1 MTTEVPTEDTPP
13 PQSLGG
19 TARAKKLTPEARRE
33 IASIAGQARWAKEAE
48 RNPDRTVFAKATHVG
63 AIHLGALEIECAVL
77 EDGTRVLSRAGF
89 VRAIGRKGKVKGG
102 EQYEPESKLPVFL
115 GADNL
120 KPFISIDLS
129 GNSNPIY
136 FRHPLSRTLSM
147 GYKAELLP
155 AVCKVFMDARAADK
169 LRENQVH
176 IAKQCEILVHG
187 FAKLGIT
194 GLIDEATGY
203 QEVRDRLALQ
213 KILDAYIAKE
223 LAAWAKRFPDEF
235 YQQLF
240 RLRGWAWDGMS
251 VSRPSYVG
259 KLTNDLVYQ
268 RLAPNILDELQ
279 KKNPKNESGNRTTR
293 HHQWLTADVGHPA
306 LAQHIHALIALM
318 RAATDW
324 TGFYKMVER
333 ALPKKTGQLPLLL
346 ED

>member
-1 MTTEVPTEDTPP
+1 MSEETKPEDAA
-13 PQSLGG
+13 PQSQGG
-19 TARAKKLTPEARRE
+19 KARAEKLSPEQRSEIARGAAEARWER
-33 IASIAGQARWAKEAE
+33 AAQADPSRA
-48 RNPDRTVFAKATHVG
+48 VFAKATHTG
-63 AIHLGALEIECAVL
+63 TIRLGATEIECAVL
-77 EDGTRVLSRAGF
+77 EDGTRLLSRAGF

-120 KPFISIDLS
+120 KPFIPSDITD
-129 GNSNPIY
+129 NSNPVY
-136 FRHPLSRTLSM
+136 FKHPKSRALSM
-147 GYKAELLP
+147 GYRAELLP

-169 LRENQVH
+169 LRDNQLH
-176 IAKQCEILVHG
+176 IAKQCEVLVHG
-187 FAKLGIT
+187 FARLGIT

-240 RLRGWAWDGMS
+240 RLRGWEWKGMS
-251 VSRPSYVG
+251 VNRPSYVG

-268 RLAPNILDELQ
+268 RLAPNILAELQ
-279 KKNPKNESGNRTTR
+279 KKNPKNESGSRASR

-306 LAQHIHALIALM
+306 LAQHLHAIIALM
-318 RAATDW
+318 RASPDWAT
-324 TGFYKMVER
+324 FYKMMDR
-333 ALPKKTGQLPLLL
+333 ALQKKTGQLPLLL
-346 ED
+346 DD

>member
-1 MTTEVPTEDTPP
+1 MENENTPMELL
-13 PQSLGG
+13 PQSQGG
-19 TARAKKLTPEARRE
+19 RARAEKLSPEQRSDIARTAAEARWE
-33 IASIAGQARWAKEAE
+33 KAAQHDPE
-48 RNPDRTVFAKATHVG
+48 RAVFAKATHTG
-63 AIHLGALEIECAVL
+63 TIRLGAKEIECAVL

-102 EQYEPESKLPVFL
+102 EQYEPESKLPIFL

-120 KPFISIDLS
+120 KPFIPSDITD
-129 GNSNPIY
+129 NSNPVY
-136 FRHPLSRTLSM
+136 FKHPKSRSVAM

-155 AVCKVFMDARAADK
+155 AVCKVFMDARADHK
-169 LRENQVH
+169 LRDNQLH
-176 IAKQCEILVHG
+176 IAKECEILVHG

-203 QEVRDRLALQ
+203 QYVRDRLALQ

-235 YQQLF
+235 YQELF
-240 RLRGWAWDGMS
+240 RLRRWEWKGMS
-251 VSRPSYVG
+251 VNRPSYVG

-279 KKNPKNESGNRTTR
+279 KKNPKNELGHRASK
-293 HHQWLTADVGHPA
+293 HHQWLTTDVGHPA

-318 RAATDW
+318 RASSDW

-333 ALPKKTGQLPLLL
+333 ALPRKTGQLPLLL